1 MGSTT
6 AYAIETLVTLLGILL
21 LSFVVLFGAKRLG
34 VGRASGPLQL
44 LGRLPLDGRKSVY
57 LVRVGQK
64 SYALLA
70 SETTLTK
77 LDDVDSSEL
86 PTETPTPPLFAQLL
100 AKATSR
106 KNGDRDAH

>member
-1 MGSTT
+1 MGSNT
-6 AYAIETLVTLLGILL
+6 AYAIETLVTLFGILI

-34 VGRASGPLQL
+34 LGRASGPMQL
-44 LGRLPLDGRKSVY
+44 LGKLPLDGRKSVY

-77 LDDVDSSEL
+77 LDDVDWAEI
-86 PTETPTPPLFAQLL
+86 PAETPNPPLFAQLL

-106 KNGDRDAH
+106 KKSDDDAH